1 MFHEKCSIC
10 KMKKLIMQMF
20 DVQIMQREMWHCSS
34 GPLSIQLSSLE
45 MATIS
50 LNRAATYWAVL
61 SEHRAEWQSVLS
73 VPSVVHLHKTHR
85 SSLQIPTIS
94 LNRAAAHWAERL
106 YAVHLLEHTQW
117 RKAGQ
122 AFKCQQYCSIVLG
135 RAIEHS
141 PTISCDQFTDC
152 IWGSPSE
159 RVNAK
164 SLCFRVLSRFFFSL
178 KLQNWMLS
186 LCSLLSLVS
195 DHHPPKR
202 EIEGLPIGT
211 SWWWN
216 VKNAEYLILTFVICP
231 KPDISMSTKTLSWYR
246 PSGVSGPF
254 ERRGVS
260 EQTGR

>member
-61 SEHRAEWQSVLS
+61 SEHRAEWQSVSS
-73 VPSVVHLHKTHR
+73 VPRVVHLHKTHR
-85 SSLQIPTIS
+85 SSLEIPTIS
-94 LNRAAAHWAERL
+94 LNRAAAYWAERL
-106 YAVHLLEHTQW
+106 YAGHLLENANNIAQLYW
-117 RKAGQ
+117 A
-122 AFKCQQYCSIVLG
+122 
-135 RAIEHS
+135 EHS

-186 LCSLLSLVS
+186 LCSLLSLLS

>member
-1 MFHEKCSIC
+1 MFKSCSARC
-10 KMKKLIMQMF
+10 
-20 DVQIMQREMWHCSS
+20 DTAVQARCLFNCQASKRQQYR
-34 GPLSIQLSSLE
+34 SIVLPPTE
-45 MATIS
+45 H
-50 LNRAATYWAVL
+50 WA
-61 SEHRAEWQSVLS
+61 EQQSVLS

-85 SSLQIPTIS
+85 SSLEMPTIS
-94 LNRAAAHWAERL
+94 LNRAAAYWAERL
-106 YAVHLLEHTQW
+106 YAGHLLENTNNIAQLYW
-117 RKAGQ
+117 A
-122 AFKCQQYCSIVLG
+122 
-135 RAIEHS
+135 EHS